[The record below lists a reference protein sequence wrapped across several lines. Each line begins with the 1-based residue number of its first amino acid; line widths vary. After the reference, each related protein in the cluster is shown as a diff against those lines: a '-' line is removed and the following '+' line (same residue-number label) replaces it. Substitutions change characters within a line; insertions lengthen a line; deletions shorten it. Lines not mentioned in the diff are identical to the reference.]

1 MRRRIFSI
9 LILILLGVVLSF
21 GSAFASDGSDAG
33 KTSESDTE
41 DSKAPLSENGKYYVF
56 GRVVDLSEMIEKE
69 DRNALSHYIFDF
81 MNAVGCDIQIY
92 IIPSIEKFGYTTI
105 DEFTDASY
113 FDEEYP
119 PGYID
124 TGADMIL
131 VYETEKEEAYVT
143 FYGGNNPFSPWCV
156 LKARL
161 FFEYYY
167 RVGNPY
173 DGCMGFID
181 RLWTELDKTHTA
193 TPLRTDMM
201 NATYFK
207 PYNNDHISR
216 VLDYAEII
224 SDKGEKKMADQ
235 IAEIREKYAIDVV
248 VLTAPDS
255 DGKDSEAFN
264 DDFYDYVGFGV
275 GPDADGIILFVNMDP
290 NVRYYTIST
299 CGLGQ
304 DYFNEYVEDIY
315 DAMFDSFKSG
325 DYEQGIQ
332 VYLTEVVRILNKEVP
347 VDEFNGIKRENIKK
361 ADDDDDR
368 VIDDAGE
375 LSDSTKKELEKTI
388 REIRKNYGMDVLV
401 LIPDESTDYY
411 PEDYLRYYYE
421 FMGYGVGKSASGIG
435 IVLDPNSYTRSSIQ
449 VFGNA
454 SDLFD
459 ESAQNTLNNMVRTAA
474 GSKNNRAKAAQ
485 TFVKKVRFR
494 AKWKHYPMSTGG
506 TIFMILIVFGIMSV
520 VGMIKKGA
528 NKTVATADTA
538 TAYLVPGSCKVF
550 NVKDRFL
557 NTKVTKTRKPEPSSS
572 SSSGRSGGGSHYSSS
587 GRSHGGGGGR
597 HF

>member
-1 MRRRIFSI
+1 MRKRLLSV
-9 LILILLGVVLSF
+9 LILVLLSAVLTL
-21 GSAFASDGSDAG
+21 GSALAADGSDAG
-33 KTSESDTE
+33 KTSESDSSGT
-41 DSKAPLSENGKYYVF
+41 APLSENGKYYVF
-56 GRVVDLSEMIEKE
+56 GRVVDLSETLEKE
-69 DRNALSHYIFDF
+69 DRNELSHYIFDF
-81 MNAVGCDIQIY
+81 MNATGCDIQIY
-92 IIPSIEKFGYTTI
+92 IIPSVEQVGYTTM

-119 PGYID
+119 PGYAD
-124 TGADMIL
+124 TGADIIL

-143 FYGGNNPFSPWCV
+143 FYGGDNPFSPWCI

-181 RLWTELDKTHTA
+181 RLWTEIDKNHEA
-193 TPLRTDMM
+193 TELRTDMM

-207 PYNNDHISR
+207 PYNNDHIAR
-216 VLDYAEII
+216 VLDYSNLI
-224 SDKGEKKMADQ
+224 SQKGEEKMTGQ
-235 IAEIREKYAIDVV
+235 IAAIREKYGIDVV
-248 VLTAPDS
+248 ILTAPDS

-275 GPDADGIILFVNMDP
+275 GPDNDGIILFVNMDP

-332 VYLTEVVRILNKEVP
+332 IYLSEVEKLINKSVP
-347 VDEFNGIKRENIKK
+347 VEEFNGVKRDDIKK

-368 VIDDAGE
+368 VIDDAGV
-375 LSDSTKKELEKTI
+375 LSDSKKKELEKTI
-388 REIRKNYGMDVLV
+388 REIRKNYDMDVLV
-401 LIPDESTDYY
+401 LIPEDTPEFY

-435 IVLDPNSYTRSSIQ
+435 IVLDPNSSTRNSIQ

-454 SDLFD
+454 SELFD
-459 ESAQNTLNNMVRTAA
+459 SAAQSRLNSMVQSAI
-474 GSKNNRAKAAQ
+474 GSKNNRAKGAQ

-494 AKWKHYPMSTGG
+494 AKWKHYPMTTVG
-506 TIFMILIVFGIMSV
+506 TIFMVCVVFIVMSIIGLV
-520 VGMIKKGA
+520 KKGS
-528 NKTVATADTA
+528 NKTVATADSA
-538 TAYLVPGSCKVF
+538 TGYLVPGSCKVF
-550 NVKDRFL
+550 RVNDRFL
-557 NTKVTKTRKPEPSSS
+557 NTKVTKSRKPEPSSS
-572 SSSGRSGGGSHYSSS
+572 SSRSGGGGSHYSSS